1 MSKNLFNYGSG
12 YSSLIFFFCCCA
24 LFLSKGNVL
33 KITTEFCVPFF
44 LFQNIGASILVC
56 LCSLLLMLSGDVE
69 INTGP
74 LSNCKEYFSI
84 CHWDLNSI
92 SAHDYSKVFL
102 LKRHIMLHI
111 FDIICLSQ
119 TYLDSTTPNV
129 GGKLQI
135 PGYILIR
142 PDHPSNTKRG
152 KGYVYYKSS
161 LPLRVK
167 NIGHLHECLGFELQ
181 ISDKICNF
189 VALYRSPR
197 QSQDDFET
205 FGDNFDNS
213 PTAKKS
219 FPVNSYW

>member
-1 MSKNLFNYGSG
+1 
-12 YSSLIFFFCCCA
+12 
-24 LFLSKGNVL
+24 
-33 KITTEFCVPFF
+33 
-44 LFQNIGASILVC
+44 
-56 LCSLLLMLSGDVE
+56 
-69 INTGP
+69 
-74 LSNCKEYFSI
+74 
-84 CHWDLNSI
+84 
-92 SAHDYSKVFL
+92 
-102 LKRHIMLHI
+102 MLHI

-152 KGYVYYKSS
+152 KGYEYYKSS

-189 VALYRSPR
+189 VALFRSPS